1 MKLGC
6 ELTVTNISNL
16 STTHFVAN
24 IFVVL
29 SKILNISPAKTYE
42 ELKEVHRLVQ
52 DENIPISKLNELF
65 DDFHF
70 QHKPVLQPIRRRDD
84 DINVSILR
92 TGYSH
97 RGRKIIT
104 TNIAVGTG

>member
-1 MKLGC
+1 M
-6 ELTVTNISNL
+6 
-16 STTHFVAN
+16 
-24 IFVVL
+24 
-29 SKILNISPAKTYE
+29 SPVKTYE

-65 DDFHF
+65 DEFHF

-92 TGYSH
+92 TGNSH
-97 RGRKIIT
+97 RGQDYNYEYYSRHRLGNFRLT
-104 TNIAVGTG
+104 CNRSL